1 MKLLGFD
8 IETFRDHFVFCA
20 QMWDSDTKTLVSKH
34 TLTDDGSVVA
44 SSTVTKI
51 DELLKSADYIVSFNG
66 KRFDLPVLQ
75 RLKDQTRASAGV
87 PLKYVYADAQALISY
102 DAHNNPLMRVW
113 CTDAE
118 WNKRHFDLLNN
129 CLLRHSLKQW
139 EMYEGLRIR
148 ELPYA
153 PDAQLTDEMKK
164 EIEEYCMYDVW
175 AMMQLF
181 WKYGYDHAHAGKTT
195 LLAFIEMYKWWPA
208 DTPVKL
214 DRTSQAF
221 TGTLLYG
228 KAKAIPPKHN
238 QPLALFSMKGFQV
251 PDEVKL
257 TVGLIAKEADL
268 KYETTYDGITYG
280 KGGAHYMK
288 PGHYRNVYA
297 FDFSSLYPFI
307 INHWQLLKTPEA
319 CRIYK
324 EKSELRLAIK
334 HKKKNN
340 LLLQNMDSGI
350 KLVLNAPTGAFRMKS
365 NTSVMYDPAA
375 GDAMCYIGQLLIS
388 ELAFAQPERDNLI
401 EVNTDSVFVIGDA
414 NVEKSRAMINYF
426 HDKYGLT
433 LEEEFIPQL
442 YARDV
447 NNYVI
452 YDTNGNMTGGK
463 GKAVSDLVNKNSNI
477 AVYKEMF
484 KALVQPSFVPNWLG
498 YKWTD
503 FIVKYHKSSA
513 SKYATI
519 DGVPMQFKNY
529 YFMWTTRECP
539 DAKPIMFSR
548 DLIDR
553 KSGAIKARYG
563 VWSQD
568 MAELE
573 KYFQFADFE
582 QYKRD
587 IDVELALWGR
597 EELVTTALDKARR
610 RPIKSFSDII
620 EANYI

>member
-20 QMWDSDTKTLVSKH
+20 QMWDSDTKALVSKH

-44 SSTVTKI
+44 SSTVNKI
-51 DELLKSADYIVSFNG
+51 DELFKSADYIVSFNG

-75 RLKDQTRASAGV
+75 RLKDQTRASASV

-102 DAHNNPLMRVW
+102 DVHNNPLMRVW

-307 INHWQLLKTPEA
+307 INHWHLLKTPED
-319 CRIYK
+319 CLIYK
-324 EKSELRLAIK
+324 EMSELRLEIK
-334 HKKKNN
+334 HK
-340 LLLQNMDSGI
+340 
-350 KLVLNAPTGAFRMKS
+350 
-365 NTSVMYDPAA
+365 
-375 GDAMCYIGQLLIS
+375 
-388 ELAFAQPERDNLI
+388 
-401 EVNTDSVFVIGDA
+401 
-414 NVEKSRAMINYF
+414 
-426 HDKYGLT
+426 
-433 LEEEFIPQL
+433 
-442 YARDV
+442 
-447 NNYVI
+447 
-452 YDTNGNMTGGK
+452 
-463 GKAVSDLVNKNSNI
+463 
-477 AVYKEMF
+477 
-484 KALVQPSFVPNWLG
+484 
-498 YKWTD
+498 
-503 FIVKYHKSSA
+503 
-513 SKYATI
+513 
-519 DGVPMQFKNY
+519 
-529 YFMWTTRECP
+529 
-539 DAKPIMFSR
+539 
-548 DLIDR
+548 
-553 KSGAIKARYG
+553 
-563 VWSQD
+563 
-568 MAELE
+568 
-573 KYFQFADFE
+573 
-582 QYKRD
+582 
-587 IDVELALWGR
+587 
-597 EELVTTALDKARR
+597 
-610 RPIKSFSDII
+610 
-620 EANYI
+620 